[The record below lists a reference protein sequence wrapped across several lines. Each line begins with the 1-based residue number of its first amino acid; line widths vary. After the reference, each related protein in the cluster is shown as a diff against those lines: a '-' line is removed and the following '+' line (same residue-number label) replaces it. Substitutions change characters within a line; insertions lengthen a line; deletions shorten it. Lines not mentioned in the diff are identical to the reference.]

1 MSSMKIQL
9 ERTARKLKINNY
21 SRKTIKSYIY
31 RLNDV
36 YPAYFLLL
44 QAILGLYFRNF
55 NSLSLIMVF

>member
-9 ERTARKLKINNY
+9 ERTARKLKIHNY

-36 YPAYFLLL
+36 YPTYFLLL